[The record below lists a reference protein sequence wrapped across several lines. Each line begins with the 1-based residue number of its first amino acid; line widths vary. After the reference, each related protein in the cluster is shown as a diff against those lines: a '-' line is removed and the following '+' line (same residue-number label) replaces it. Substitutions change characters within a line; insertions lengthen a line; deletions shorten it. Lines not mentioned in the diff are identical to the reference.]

1 MLLKVDCRENKLIP
15 LLESIIK
22 GYNNEKGENTIKLEV
37 ESLNIGDA
45 MIIDDTDKDN
55 LKNLMMF
62 ERKTIADL
70 AGSISDGRYNEQ
82 SFRLD
87 KSEIHNHNIIYL
99 IEGDIRNYRV
109 NSRITKNIIYS
120 SIVSLNSY
128 KGFSVIRSFD
138 VNETATII
146 FQTVCKVIKNKLKTE
161 MFYKNNNSVV
171 DNNANCNTV
180 AGNTMIG
187 NTMEGNKETTEKN
200 VVEKNVVENE
210 YIDVIKQTKKSNINK
225 NNINEIMLSQ
235 IPCVS
240 VNVSKIVMG
249 KYKTIKNL
257 IKELENSPDVLNDLK
272 MVDSKGKERK
282 INKTSIE
289 NIKIFLSI

>member
-120 SIVSLNSY
+120 SMVSLNSY

-180 AGNTMIG
+180 AGNIMV
-187 NTMEGNKETTEKN
+187 GNKETT
-200 VVEKNVVENE
+200 EKNVVENE

-289 NIKIFLSI
+289 NIKLFLSI

>member
-37 ESLNIGDA
+37 GSLNIGDA

-120 SIVSLNSY
+120 SMVSLNSY

-161 MFYKNNNSVV
+161 MYYKNNNANNNAVV
-171 DNNANCNTV
+171 DNNTKSNIVTGNAV
-180 AGNTMIG
+180 A
-187 NTMEGNKETTEKN
+187 GNKETT
-200 VVEKNVVENE
+200 EKNVVENE

-289 NIKIFLSI
+289 NIKLFLSI

>member
-37 ESLNIGDA
+37 GSLNIGDA

-120 SIVSLNSY
+120 SMVSLNSY

-161 MFYKNNNSVV
+161 MFYKNNNANNNAVV

-180 AGNTMIG
+180 AGNIVAG
-187 NTMEGNKETTEKN
+187 NNGTT
-200 VVEKNVVENE
+200 EKNVVENE

-240 VNVSKIVMG
+240 VNVSKIIMG
-249 KYKTIKNL
+249 KHKTIKNL
-257 IKELENSPDVLNDLK
+257 ITELENNPDVLNDLK

-289 NIKIFLSI
+289 NIKLFLSI